1 MGDPDRRRRSRS
13 GRLLDALIW
22 GTALGATSG
31 AVLGD
36 AIDGV
41 GAGPGAVIGAVLYA
55 PAEAITSIT
64 RGPAEPKP
72 LWYRILSSALL
83 MALFGWLL
91 GLVYGPDEPL
101 LTGILSGALVG
112 LFGLRPAK
120 AALGLLVGVALGSAF
135 QALDS
140 APEPAL
146 IAAAVTLAYR
156 LIAAVAYRGRP
167 LVRVMAEE
175 VAASELRYVV
185 PFEARSR
192 YVGAD
197 YVEQLAKVRGGTFRR
212 HRPASGSSPRSTA
225 WMGPPSTRAGC
236 TR

>member
-1 MGDPDRRRRSRS
+1 
-13 GRLLDALIW
+13 
-22 GTALGATSG
+22 
-31 AVLGD
+31 
-36 AIDGV
+36 
-41 GAGPGAVIGAVLYA
+41 
-55 PAEAITSIT
+55 
-64 RGPAEPKP
+64 
-72 LWYRILSSALL
+72 

-120 AALGLLVGVALGSAF
+120 AALGLLVGVALGSVF

-167 LVRVMAEE
+167 L
-175 VAASELRYVV
+175 
-185 PFEARSR
+185 
-192 YVGAD
+192 GALGD
-197 YVEQLAKVRGGTFRR
+197 LGCWSFHETKNVTAGEGGGTGAR
-212 HRPASGSSPRSTA
+212 
-225 WMGPPSTRAGC
+225 
-236 TR
+236 

>member
-1 MGDPDRRRRSRS
+1 
-13 GRLLDALIW
+13 
-22 GTALGATSG
+22 
-31 AVLGD
+31 
-36 AIDGV
+36 
-41 GAGPGAVIGAVLYA
+41 
-55 PAEAITSIT
+55 
-64 RGPAEPKP
+64 
-72 LWYRILSSALL
+72 

-120 AALGLLVGVALGSAF
+120 AALGLLVGVALGSVF

-175 VAASELRYVV
+175 VPASELRYVV

-212 HRPASGSSPRSTA
+212 HRPTSGSSPRLTA